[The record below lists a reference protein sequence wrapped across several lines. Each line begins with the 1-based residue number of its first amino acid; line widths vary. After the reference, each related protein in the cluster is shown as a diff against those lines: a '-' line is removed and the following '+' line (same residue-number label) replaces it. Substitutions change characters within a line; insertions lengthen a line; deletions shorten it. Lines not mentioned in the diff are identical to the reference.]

1 MAVGKNF
8 LDNYSVFCVFGSVVG
23 CVVVPLITQ
32 SVESLI
38 FSAILISLT
47 ANRFSKK
54 VVIEPAI
61 KGEGKETKGLKGSK
75 EKDVNLAVCKKKK
88 KPPSNTNNN
97 VNTQSAM
104 YHQLSP
110 SELRRQHKEE
120 VERREYERLREQER
134 KEEEK
139 RERKLKKK
147 EERQKRKNSEKKN
160 CEFQTFQHY
169 FKQINLILMMSMFD
183 ETVVKMDKKA
193 TGYTTHTEK
202 APRGVP
208 SPKAEER
215 SRSTTFTEKTS
226 SLPHHTTFT
235 TSPQSST
242 SSSYMNTRSS
252 NSQKKYDYQ
261 RPNIP
266 RFARQAAKNRQQFG
280 YTTSPVVNIGSNT
293 NTAPSP
299 TTTTPV
305 SPAVPIVQP
314 QPVPWCRSTPSPPI
328 SENSVPIA
336 TVAPTMVVPPS
347 PVIQPRVHS
356 VIGCREVDQ
365 PISVTL
371 MDAKISTS
379 PRGEEGA
386 GRSGCYSLFGDHNER
401 GRSSRVR
408 ERVER
413 GREQTFLEFKRER
426 LFGRRIECTPHSY
439 LDFLRKVSFSVGS
452 IVFSMSKLVG
462 NNRDL
467 SNFNKR

>member
-88 KPPSNTNNN
+88 KPPSTTNSN

-160 CEFQTFQHY
+160 CE
-169 FKQINLILMMSMFD
+169 
-183 ETVVKMDKKA
+183 VKTDKKT
-193 TGYTTHTEK
+193 TGYTTHIEK

-235 TSPQSST
+235 TSPQ

-280 YTTSPVVNIGSNT
+280 YTTSPVVNST
-293 NTAPSP
+293 VP
-299 TTTTPV
+299 
-305 SPAVPIVQP
+305 SPAVTPTSPAAPIVQP
-314 QPVPWCRSTPSPPI
+314 QAVPWCRSTPSPPI

-336 TVAPTMVVPPS
+336 TIAPTMVLPPS

-356 VIGCREVDQ
+356 VIGCREVE

-386 GRSGCYSLFGDHNER
+386 AGRSGCYSLFGDHN
-401 GRSSRVR
+401 GDS
-408 ERVER
+408 
-413 GREQTFLEFKRER
+413 L
-426 LFGRRIECTPHSY
+426 L
-439 LDFLRKVSFSVGS
+439 S
-452 IVFSMSKLVG
+452 IIRQETGLQHPV
-462 NNRDL
+462 
-467 SNFNKR
+467 